1 MLKRKVKE
9 FIQHL
14 GHDIEDEESAE
25 QYLDKSL
32 PLVGLVVMYFNTLEK
47 SLDSV
52 ICEIISDRSDE
63 PGLIVLQGMHFST
76 KVDLFKRFSN
86 SLHSYETEPPTFCGL
101 VDSLLE
107 IGRLRNMVV
116 HADWQNT
123 DEEGYTF
130 VRIKMSDKILQQEY
144 IQLSAEALE
153 KLLKK
158 IGDVHSQLSDYQE
171 ERRNFLAYGRC
182 HIE

>member
-1 MLKRKVKE
+1 
-9 FIQHL
+9 
-14 GHDIEDEESAE
+14 
-25 QYLDKSL
+25 
-32 PLVGLVVMYFNTLEK
+32 
-47 SLDSV
+47 
-52 ICEIISDRSDE
+52 
-63 PGLIVLQGMHFST
+63 
-76 KVDLFKRFSN
+76 
-86 SLHSYETEPPTFCGL
+86 
-101 VDSLLE
+101 
-107 IGRLRNMVV
+107 MVV

-153 KLLKK
+153 KLLRK